1 MSNLV
6 DSIKSLRSTIAALR
20 ASMEYE
26 EEGSLRWNKMNTRLE
41 GLLSDLG
48 LLQMEL
54 DDRLLGEGE

>member
-1 MSNLV
+1 MNII

-20 ASMEYE
+20 SAMDYE

>member
-1 MSNLV
+1 MNII
-6 DSIKSLRSTIAALR
+6 DSIKALRSTIAALR